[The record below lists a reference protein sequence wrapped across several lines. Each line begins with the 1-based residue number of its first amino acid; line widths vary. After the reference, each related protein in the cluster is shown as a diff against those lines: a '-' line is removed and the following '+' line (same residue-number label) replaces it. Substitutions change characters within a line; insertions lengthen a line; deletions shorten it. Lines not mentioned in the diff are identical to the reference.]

1 MPRTIDAAL
10 EHSNDQGWW
19 AHPWNSNHDDDLDW
33 NGTNWNGT
41 STIQDDIITSSSEE
55 TATSKQND
63 DKGVCGEQSDNEGAT
78 WHNETVYGISEQA
91 TSQQQ
96 QLEEEDIPTNIE
108 AFASDRS
115 FYHSFGGHLDGLIEA
130 VCQKSSKEELRNL
143 IADADNT
150 ISLQTGLLGQTW
162 NLVNRLSYKHNQEEG
177 RSPLAYAVAK
187 NLKQQVYDLIDLGA
201 EVSKVMPRPEETIPE
216 QETTNSTSSDDNKES
231 APLPKTALVIAATNT
246 KRDGT
251 EMVRILFSKGA
262 CPEELT
268 VAKVDVALLNRGM
281 RYWIDKAQRVG
292 IPPKEELEHM
302 ASLAPMDRIHEL
314 DYGVVGQEAS
324 VSSIQE
330 ALSAK
335 FGNPSGSKGK
345 PLGK

>member
-1 MPRTIDAAL
+1 MPQR
-10 EHSNDQGWW
+10 
-19 AHPWNSNHDDDLDW
+19 
-33 NGTNWNGT
+33 
-41 STIQDDIITSSSEE
+41 EE
-55 TATSKQND
+55 TTQKQ
-63 DKGVCGEQSDNEGAT
+63 
-78 WHNETVYGISEQA
+78 
-91 TSQQQ
+91 
-96 QLEEEDIPTNIE
+96 E
-108 AFASDRS
+108 A
-115 FYHSFGGHLDGLIEA
+115 
-130 VCQKSSKEELRNL
+130 
-143 IADADNT
+143 
-150 ISLQTGLLGQTW
+150 
-162 NLVNRLSYKHNQEEG
+162 
-177 RSPLAYAVAK
+177 
-187 NLKQQVYDLIDLGA
+187 
-201 EVSKVMPRPEETIPE
+201 
-216 QETTNSTSSDDNKES
+216 TNSTSSRVDNNES
-231 APLPKTALVIAATNT
+231 TTLLPKTALVIAATNT

-262 CPEELT
+262 CPKELT